1 MSFAHSAGREG
12 RLCWSGS
19 SSPPTPL
26 GIGPRRHER
35 REVTRRER
43 VLSRPTG
50 AARAASEV
58 AQSWLQAIE
67 CKRKIGGGAGDR
79 CLCRAAWNF
88 LLELS
93 SRNFQVGRPSSP
105 TLERIV
111 VRSQSMVWSSVFSK
125 ERGGDLGLR
134 PGSRKERA
142 ERRERERAERER
154 EPYMTTLPHHRSHIA
169 YSDHP
174 RQHPLAI
181 SHGGWR
187 GRASEASGRSRLQR
201 SSATQVQ
208 ERARER
214 GLIYRAA
221 RWGGTRQQIA
231 DRRRSVGGAIG
242 HCSVAQ
248 SRACGGVRAWF
259 GLVARAPPARPL
271 FLHARSLKRLVF
283 RPASSFRTSNRP
295 SPWRCRWTRRRRI
308 ASCATTTLRS
318 WRLSPSTRGG
328 WWRVGRHTRGETDRQ
343 RALTVGCIPLS
354 GALRSPLSEIVH
366 AIHIESGGHYALKI
380 LDKVRGLPA
389 RREDGRAHCNLLTR
403 SRSLFVRRL

>member
-1 MSFAHSAGREG
+1 M
-12 RLCWSGS
+12 
-19 SSPPTPL
+19 
-26 GIGPRRHER
+26 
-35 REVTRRER
+35 
-43 VLSRPTG
+43 
-50 AARAASEV
+50 
-58 AQSWLQAIE
+58 
-67 CKRKIGGGAGDR
+67 
-79 CLCRAAWNF
+79 
-88 LLELS
+88 
-93 SRNFQVGRPSSP
+93 
-105 TLERIV
+105 
-111 VRSQSMVWSSVFSK
+111 
-125 ERGGDLGLR
+125 GLR
-134 PGSRKERA
+134 LGEQEGDSGG
-142 ERRERERAERER
+142 AERER
-154 EPYMTTLPHHRSHIA
+154 ERERESRESRESREQDKTTLPHHRSHIA

-174 RQHPLAI
+174 HPLAI

-187 GRASEASGRSRLQR
+187 GRASEASGRSQLQR
-201 SSATQVQ
+201 SAATQVQ

-328 WWRVGRHTRGETDRQ
+328 WWRGPPH
-343 RALTVGCIPLS
+343 
-354 GALRSPLSEIVH
+354 
-366 AIHIESGGHYALKI
+366 
-380 LDKVRGLPA
+380 A
-389 RREDGRAHCNLLTR
+389 RRD
-403 SRSLFVRRL
+403 

>member
-1 MSFAHSAGREG
+1 M
-12 RLCWSGS
+12 
-19 SSPPTPL
+19 
-26 GIGPRRHER
+26 
-35 REVTRRER
+35 
-43 VLSRPTG
+43 
-50 AARAASEV
+50 
-58 AQSWLQAIE
+58 
-67 CKRKIGGGAGDR
+67 
-79 CLCRAAWNF
+79 
-88 LLELS
+88 
-93 SRNFQVGRPSSP
+93 
-105 TLERIV
+105 

-259 GLVARAPPARPL
+259 GLAGRLPLGPSFSTPAPSSGSFPAPPCPELPHLEPPLSMEMSLDSSTEDRELCDDDFAKLETLAKYAR
-271 FLHARSLKRLVF
+271 RLVE
-283 RPASSFRTSNRP
+283 STLYP
-295 SPWRCRWTRRRRI
+295 SLRR
-308 ASCATTTLRS
+308 AQE
-318 WRLSPSTRGG
+318 P
-328 WWRVGRHTRGETDRQ
+328 
-343 RALTVGCIPLS
+343 
-354 GALRSPLSEIVH
+354 
-366 AIHIESGGHYALKI
+366 
-380 LDKVRGLPA
+380 
-389 RREDGRAHCNLLTR
+389 
-403 SRSLFVRRL
+403 FVRDRPRDPH